1 MTNRRGRPRNPAADK
16 AILQAALDLFI
27 EGGVEGTSIEQI
39 AKRAG
44 VGKLTV
50 YRRWDSKEAVIA
62 AAIESARDEIPE
74 TMPADFADLP
84 VAALVEKALPG
95 LAEAI
100 ADPRLRAMIARVFGS
115 SVSNPAL
122 MATYWENYV
131 VPRRRITRA
140 LLERAQADGVLD
152 ATADPDVL
160 IDMMV
165 GAVLFRLIQP
175 EPLDAAGA
183 REYLES
189 VYRRA
194 GLLDTPIETP
204 VRERR

>member
-1 MTNRRGRPRNPAADK
+1 MTNRRGRPRNPAADE

-95 LAEAI
+95 LAEAV

-115 SVSNPAL
+115 SVSHPAL

-152 ATADPDVL
+152 AAADPDVL

-183 REYLES
+183 REYLAS

-194 GLLDTPIETP
+194 GLLDAPK
-204 VRERR
+204 

>member
-1 MTNRRGRPRNPAADK
+1 MTNRRGRPRNPAADE

-95 LAEAI
+95 LAEAV

-115 SVSNPAL
+115 SVSHPAL

-152 ATADPDVL
+152 AAADPDVL

-175 EPLDAAGA
+175 EPLDVAGA

-194 GLLDTPIETP
+194 GLLDAPK
-204 VRERR
+204 

>member
-1 MTNRRGRPRNPAADK
+1 MTNRRGRPRDPAADK
-16 AILQAALDLFI
+16 AILQAALDLFV

-62 AAIESARDEIPE
+62 AAIEFARDEIPE
-74 TMPADFADLP
+74 TAPADFADVPLA
-84 VAALVEKALPG
+84 VLIERMLPG
-95 LAEAI
+95 LAKAVAE
-100 ADPRLRAMIARVFGS
+100 PRLRAMVARIFGA
-115 SVSNPAL
+115 SVSHPEL

-140 LLERAQADGVLD
+140 LLERAQTEGVLAAD
-152 ATADPDVL
+152 ADLDVL

-183 REYLES
+183 RGYLES

-194 GLLDTPIETP
+194 GLLDSPH
-204 VRERR
+204 